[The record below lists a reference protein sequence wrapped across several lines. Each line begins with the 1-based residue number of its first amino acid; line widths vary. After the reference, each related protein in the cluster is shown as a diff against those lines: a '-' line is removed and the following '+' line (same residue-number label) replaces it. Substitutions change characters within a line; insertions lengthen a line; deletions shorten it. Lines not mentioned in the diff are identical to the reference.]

1 MPAPPHARTDDITV
15 VVVSRNR
22 RDELLATL
30 PRHEAPVVL
39 VDNASTDGTA
49 DAVAAELPD
58 VTVVRLERNIGAAA
72 RTLGVRV
79 ARTPFVA
86 FADDDSWWAPGALG
100 RAVDL
105 LRTHERVALLA
116 ARVLVGPGERLD
128 TVCDEMAAS
137 PLPLRGDEPGPRLL
151 GFVACAS
158 VIRRQPFLDVGGF
171 DSVVRFPGE
180 EERVAVDL
188 AAAGWDLVYADDL
201 VVHHHPSP
209 RRDDP
214 ERRRARVLRSSVLT
228 ALMRRPWSVVG
239 GVVAAVARSGRTGRR
254 ALVTALPDAPA
265 ALRAR
270 RPLPTAVE
278 QELVLLGSAQPSRTS

>member
-1 MPAPPHARTDDITV
+1 MSAPLHARTDDITV

-22 RDELLATL
+22 REELLASL

-49 DAVAAELPD
+49 EAVANELPD
-58 VTVVRLERNIGAAA
+58 VTLVRLQRNMGAAA

-86 FADDDSWWAPGALG
+86 FADDDSWWAPGALS

-105 LRTHERVALLA
+105 LRAHERVALLA
-116 ARVLVGPGERLD
+116 ARVLVGPGERVD
-128 TVCDEMAAS
+128 TICDEMAAS

-158 VIRRQPFLDVGGF
+158 VVRRQPFLDVGGF

-180 EERVAVDL
+180 EARVAVDL
-188 AAAGWDLVYADDL
+188 AAGGWDLVYTDDL

-214 ERRRARVLRSSVLT
+214 DRRRARLLRSSVLT

-239 GVVAAVARSGRTGRR
+239 SEFAAVLRSGRTGRR

-270 RPLPTAVE
+270 RRLPASVE
-278 QELVLLGSAQPSRTS
+278 RQLALLGPSQPSRTS